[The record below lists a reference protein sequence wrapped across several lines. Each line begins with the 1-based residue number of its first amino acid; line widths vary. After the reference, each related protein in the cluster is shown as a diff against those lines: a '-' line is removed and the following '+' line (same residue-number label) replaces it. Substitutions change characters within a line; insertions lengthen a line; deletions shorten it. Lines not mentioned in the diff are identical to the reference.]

1 MPTNTHFKQYTLAEI
16 QAILFDISCPLDGLV
31 CKRIATLEENL
42 IIPLNDGVE
51 TEFQYNNGQKRS
63 SNISSDKQG
72 WTRGSANDNN
82 RSSGQSRRPSSNH
95 GNSRSRPSNARSSLS
110 DSSSRTKDS
119 EMSMECW
126 ESVRNFKATEFA
138 VSEGIQK
145 IKNEI
150 SGIFNKLSSNK
161 TWSIQKI
168 AVLEKL
174 EGLLG
179 FTVDSR
185 ESSFDTAAFRE
196 LAQHIFTLSSS
207 NKMMV
212 GIQAELYRD
221 LIQLSPI
228 FNEIIYEN
236 IKSYRIMM
244 HEIHYVDPEEDYD
257 AFCAYNKKNDT
268 RKSTI
273 LFIVHL
279 MLNDIIEKET
289 VLQIVVDFFVFVN
302 EFIELEGKGK
312 EVDEISENIF
322 LIVSSAY
329 ACVKDHTLWIND
341 AHPVIIEISKKK
353 SKDYKSL
360 SSRAI
365 FKYMDL
371 MDMIKKS
378 TV

>member
-1 MPTNTHFKQYTLAEI
+1 
-16 QAILFDISCPLDGLV
+16 
-31 CKRIATLEENL
+31 
-42 IIPLNDGVE
+42 
-51 TEFQYNNGQKRS
+51 
-63 SNISSDKQG
+63 
-72 WTRGSANDNN
+72 
-82 RSSGQSRRPSSNH
+82 
-95 GNSRSRPSNARSSLS
+95 
-110 DSSSRTKDS
+110 
-119 EMSMECW
+119 MSMDCW

-161 TWSIQKI
+161 TWSTQKI

-174 EGLLG
+174 KSLLG

-185 ESSFDTAAFRE
+185 ESSLDTAAFRE

-212 GIQAELYRD
+212 SIQAELYGD

-279 MLNDIIEKET
+279 MLQNLIEKET

-302 EFIELEGKGK
+302 DFIELEGKGK
-312 EVDEISENIF
+312 EVDEITENIF
-322 LIVSSAY
+322 LIVSTAY
-329 ACVKDHTLWIND
+329 SSVKDHTLWINNV
-341 AHPVIIEISKKK
+341 HPVIIEVSKKK

-378 TV
+378 LV